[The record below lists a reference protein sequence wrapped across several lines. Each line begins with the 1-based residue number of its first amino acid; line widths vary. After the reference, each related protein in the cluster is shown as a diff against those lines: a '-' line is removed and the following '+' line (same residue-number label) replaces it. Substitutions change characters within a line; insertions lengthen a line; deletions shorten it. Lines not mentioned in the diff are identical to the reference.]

1 VLLCLTAA
9 RGIVGSMID
18 RIGILGAGAWGTAL
32 AVAAGRAGRAVRL
45 QAHELALARAI
56 ETERCNERYLPG
68 IRIPSCILATAN
80 VTTAVEGADAV
91 LLACPAQHLRDV
103 LRVAVAGWRPGVPA
117 IICAKGIEQ
126 KTGVLLGQV
135 VEQILPGVPV
145 CVLSGPSFAA
155 EVAREMPTALT
166 LASAEASLRHALP
179 EALGTPTLRIYS
191 SDDVVGAQV
200 GGAIKNVIAIAC
212 GIIVGRRFGDNA
224 RAALITRGLAE
235 MARLAA
241 ALGARPETLTG
252 LTGLGDLVL
261 TCNAMQSRNFSLG
274 VALGEGRAL
283 ADVLGERI
291 TVAEGVHTAAVAVQ
305 LAAGLHVDMPICTA
319 VDAVLN
325 RGADLDGTIEGLL
338 ARPRKAEVFAA

>member
-1 VLLCLTAA
+1 
-9 RGIVGSMID
+9 MIE

-32 AVAAGRAGRAVRL
+32 AIAAGRAGRAVRL
-45 QAHELALARAI
+45 QAHDPDLARSI
-56 ETERCNERYLPG
+56 EHERRNERYLPG
-68 IRIPSCILATAN
+68 IDIARNVVVTADI
-80 VTTAVEGADAV
+80 TAAVEGADAV
-91 LLACPAQHLRDV
+91 LLACPAQHLRQV
-103 LRVAVAGWRPGVPA
+103 LRGALVGWRPGVPA
-117 IICAKGIEQ
+117 VICAKGIEQ
-126 KTGVLLGQV
+126 RTGALLSQV
-135 VEQILPGVPV
+135 VEQTLPGVPV

-155 EVAREMPTALT
+155 EVARDMPTALT
-166 LASAEASLRHALP
+166 LASTEARLRQSLLA
-179 EALGTPTLRIYS
+179 ALGTPALRIYS
-191 SDDVVGAQV
+191 TNDVVGAQV

-212 GIIVGRRFGDNA
+212 GIIAGRHFGDNA

-241 ALGARPETLTG
+241 ALGARPDTLTG

-261 TCNAMQSRNFSLG
+261 TCTALQSRNFSLG
-274 VALGEGRAL
+274 MALGEGRSL

-305 LAAGLHVDMPICTA
+305 VAGQLGVDMPICAA

-325 RGADLDGTIEGLL
+325 RGADLDETIEGLL

>member
-1 VLLCLTAA
+1 
-9 RGIVGSMID
+9 MID

-32 AVAAGRAGRAVRL
+32 AVAAKRAGRAVKL
-45 QAHELALARAI
+45 QAHDLALARTI

-68 IRIPSCILATAN
+68 IRIAPGVLATADI
-80 VTTAVEGADAV
+80 TTAVEGADAV

-103 LRVAVAGWRPGVPA
+103 LRVAVVGWRPGVPA

-135 VEQILPGVPV
+135 VEQMLPGVPV

-191 SDDVVGAQV
+191 TGDVVGAQV

-274 VALGEGRAL
+274 VALGEGRRL